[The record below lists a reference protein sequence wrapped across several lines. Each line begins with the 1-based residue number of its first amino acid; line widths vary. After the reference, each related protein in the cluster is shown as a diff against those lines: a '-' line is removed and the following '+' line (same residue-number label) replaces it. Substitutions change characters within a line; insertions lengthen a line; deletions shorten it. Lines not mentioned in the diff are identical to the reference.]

1 MTIYALRFRDI
12 PGALSFSI
20 STFGGFISS
29 IAYLIQLKTAEL
41 GANLFWSNVQY
52 IGFAIMPVAWFLMA
66 VYFSR
71 QDEWLNWERIL
82 LLCMIPLATITIAF
96 SNRLSPLIR
105 FDVYVT
111 PLSDSIYILHKTYG
125 PWFWVH
131 STYSYLL
138 IFASVFVLI
147 KERSRLPAPYRGQ
160 VSSLLI
166 GIFLIMLSNWVYIFF
181 RPASWVFDPTP
192 FVFSISGIIMAWGLF
207 RYRLFDIKPI
217 ARDQIVETMWDG
229 VIILDSNGR
238 LIDINPAAQKIF
250 THGDIS
256 PKINGP
262 FENELKASPELIE
275 LCKSNQNVTE
285 EISITV
291 DCLPLVYAVTLSLLK
306 SERAQFPN
314 KLIMLHDITSQK
326 QIQNELFA
334 LSITD
339 SLTGLPNRREFFEKL
354 PLRIAEAKRN
364 QNDLTLVMIDIDN
377 FKQIND
383 TLGHQAG
390 DLAMKLISSAIRQ
403 SLRTYDLAARYGGD
417 EFAILL
423 PQTSLTEA
431 NSITA
436 RLLNAI
442 ELAGSEVNMPLT
454 ASGGIAE
461 LYPLDDPEG
470 TNLIARADE
479 ALLRAKSSGK
489 GTFLD

>member
-1 MTIYALRFRDI
+1 
-12 PGALSFSI
+12 
-20 STFGGFISS
+20 
-29 IAYLIQLKTAEL
+29 
-41 GANLFWSNVQY
+41 
-52 IGFAIMPVAWFLMA
+52 
-66 VYFSR
+66 
-71 QDEWLNWERIL
+71 
-82 LLCMIPLATITIAF
+82 
-96 SNRLSPLIR
+96 
-105 FDVYVT
+105 
-111 PLSDSIYILHKTYG
+111 
-125 PWFWVH
+125 
-131 STYSYLL
+131 
-138 IFASVFVLI
+138 
-147 KERSRLPAPYRGQ
+147 
-160 VSSLLI
+160 
-166 GIFLIMLSNWVYIFF
+166 
-181 RPASWVFDPTP
+181 
-192 FVFSISGIIMAWGLF
+192 MAWGLF

-229 VIILDSNGR
+229 IIILDSNGR
-238 LIDINPAAQKIF
+238 LIDINPAAQKILASD
-250 THGDIS
+250 TA

-275 LCKSNQNVTE
+275 LCKSNQNVSE

-291 DCLPLVYAVTLSLLK
+291 DCLPQIYAVTLSLLK

-390 DLAMKLISSAIRQ
+390 DLAMKLISNAIRQ

-442 ELAGSEVNMPLT
+442 ELAGSEVNMPIT